1 LKEEL
6 IMPHHDTTPQ
16 LASAVAKTSAKHSLF
31 EEEIRK
37 LPVPVCSVFLDD
49 SGKVRPAVFRE
60 TDVVLQ
66 SKDHERTASV
76 FPITV
81 EKNRNIVLEAAP
93 SQNATEVTGKR
104 VALLFSGGPAAG
116 GHNVLAGLK
125 TILGSNNTL
134 LGIRKGPK
142 GLLNGDLFEIGCRQT
157 EAIFNTGGFDFLGTD
172 RTKIKSPQQFEKVKE
187 TIINNKLDGL
197 IIAGGDDSNTNAA
210 FIAEYLEREG
220 VKCSVIGIPKTIDGD
235 LAVGKYLPIS
245 FGFDTA
251 SKIYS
256 ELVGNLTQDAA
267 SAVKYW
273 HFVKLMGRTASKITL
288 EVALQTKPAV
298 ALISEEVAAK
308 NMSLEDIVNYVVE
321 IITQRRL
328 KGINHGVVLIPEG
341 LVEFI
346 PEMKTLIQELNMV
359 LADYETDI
367 KDLPTLKHKQEFLYP
382 LLSPQSA
389 QLMASLPE
397 EIEEMLIL
405 DRDEHGNVKVSQI
418 ETEKLLIDK
427 IRYKVS
433 EIKRH
438 PERFFGKAE
447 GKIDTTPEQI
457 EKIRSLSL
465 STQSHFL
472 GYEGRCGKPT
482 PFDAAFTFNLGLT
495 AGSLVLAGKTGYMAA
510 VTDFDKGGR
519 ALGLPLSGLIT
530 SEMRKGKP
538 EEVIEKS
545 LVELYLPSFEVF
557 AENRDR
563 WASADLFSSPGPIQH
578 WGPTSRQIP
587 ISVAL
592 DQGYADYKSF
602 KLGEEQ
608 KIEFE

>member
-1 LKEEL
+1 
-6 IMPHHDTTPQ
+6 MPHHDKASE
-16 LASAVAKTSAKHSLF
+16 LASTIAKTSGRHSLF

-37 LPVPVCSVFLDD
+37 LPVPVCSVFLNEAG
-49 SGKVRPAVFRE
+49 SIRPAAFKE
-60 TDVVLQ
+60 TETVLQ

-81 EKNRNIVLEAAP
+81 GKNRNVVLEAIPQPGPA
-93 SQNATEVTGKR
+93 AITGKR
-104 VALLFSGGPAAG
+104 VAVLFSGGPAAG

-125 TILGSNNTL
+125 AALGKDNTL
-134 LGIRKGPK
+134 LGVKKGPK
-142 GLLNGDLFEIGCRQT
+142 GLINGDVFEISCKQVEG
-157 EAIFNTGGFDFLGTD
+157 IINTGGFDMLGTD
-172 RTKIKSPQQFEKVKE
+172 RTKIKTPEQFAKVKE
-187 TIINNKLDGL
+187 TVLKNKLDGL
-197 IIAGGDDSNTNAA
+197 IVIGGDDSNTNAA

-220 VKCSVIGIPKTIDGD
+220 VPCCVIGIPKTIDGD

-256 ELVGNLTQDAA
+256 EMVGNLTQDAA

-298 ALISEEVAAK
+298 ALISEEVAEK
-308 NMSLEDIVNYVVE
+308 NMSLDDIVNFVVDT
-321 IITQRRL
+321 ITDRRL
-328 KGINHGVVLIPEG
+328 KGINHGVVLVPEG

-346 PEMKTLIQELNMV
+346 PEMRTLIQELNRV
-359 LADYETDI
+359 LAEYETDI
-367 KDLPTLKHKQEFLYP
+367 KDLPTLKNKQEFIYP

-427 IRYKVS
+427 IRYRVS

-438 PERFFGKAE
+438 PEKFFGKGE
-447 GKIDTTPEQI
+447 GKIDATPEQV

-519 ALGLPLSGLIT
+519 ALALPLSGLIT
-530 SEMRKGKP
+530 SEMRKGQP
-538 EEVIEKS
+538 EAVIEKS
-545 LVELYLPSFEVF
+545 LVELASPSFGVF
-557 AENRDR
+557 AENREK
-563 WASADLFSSPGPIQH
+563 WAQEDLFSSPGPIQH
-578 WGPTSRQIP
+578 WGPTSKQIP

-592 DQGYADYKSF
+592 DQGYEDYKSF
-602 KLGEEQ
+602 QLGEER
-608 KIEFE
+608 KLELE